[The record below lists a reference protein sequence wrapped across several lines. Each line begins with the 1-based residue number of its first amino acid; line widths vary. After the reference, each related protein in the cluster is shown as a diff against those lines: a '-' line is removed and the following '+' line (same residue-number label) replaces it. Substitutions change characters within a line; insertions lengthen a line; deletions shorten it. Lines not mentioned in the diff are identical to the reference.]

1 MDGHDVPAAAKVS
14 MRTRGFPCTTTTQLV
29 SFLLYWFRSFALF
42 LGISDVLS
50 SLSPRLLHLPLLC
63 VVVAAVVRGSTLSV
77 INTLV

>member
-1 MDGHDVPAAAKVS
+1 MMCLLQQRLACALEDFRA
-14 MRTRGFPCTTTTQLV
+14 TTTQLV
-29 SFLLYWFRSFALF
+29 SFLLDWFRSFALF

-63 VVVAAVVRGSTLSV
+63 VVFAVVVRGSTLSV